1 MKMGVNTAERQMMWY
16 RPFFTVLIL
25 FLQKRKNYI
34 FHILKSY
41 FCDTNTQNINYGI
54 YKRI

>member
-1 MKMGVNTAERQMMWY
+1 MGANTAERQMMWY
-16 RPFFTVLIL
+16 RSFLPSLACL
-25 FLQKRKNYI
+25 LQKRKNYI
-34 FHILKSY
+34 SFILKSY

>member
-1 MKMGVNTAERQMMWY
+1 MGVNTAERQMMWY

-34 FHILKSY
+34 FYILKSY